1 MDVRYADAKLVYK
14 VYCQKNICIMDNPY
28 ATTNHCYIF
37 FSGNGLYYPNTEE
50 EFTKKI
56 LHEDR
61 YEWKNLS
68 SYKELDK
75 TARKRIFIRDVYKQ
89 WYVMGCSKDLNTV
102 DKLYSYLK
110 EITKG
115 CTVITVGNS
124 AGGYAAV
131 LFGILLKAKIIYSFS
146 GQFSIMD
153 KINDNNI
160 LIQKNKNRSYYNLK
174 QLIELNTENTPI
186 YWFYAAKSQYD
197 IEQREII
204 RGMQNI
210 YQIAFNVS
218 VHGKSCFP
226 TDYIPFILKTSSDET
241 CRFELKRKIYS
252 DFLFSYEVFGIKG
265 IIRAVIYLLNK
276 IFYK

>member
-61 YEWKNLS
+61 YEWKNVS

-204 RGMQNI
+204 RGMQ
-210 YQIAFNVS
+210 
-218 VHGKSCFP
+218 SCFP